1 VQKRSDS
8 VTSLMSTGRIFL
20 VRLLLCLLV
29 PATLISRARGDEP
42 ATPAPEAAP
51 AKPAD
56 GSGNSLDFDLFGDKK
71 PPAPGVN
78 LSLPPTTAPKPD
90 SLMLAKQVKKRRLM
104 LQLHQ
109 GFGFATLAL
118 LAATCVIG
126 QLAYNDQFGGGTYT
140 GKYLPYHEGLAYTST
155 ATFAVTGLLGLIAP
169 TPYKKPLK
177 LDAAL
182 LHKVMMGV
190 ATAGFLAQIAL
201 GFATAAGG
209 GQLFQRDLAIAH
221 LTTGYVTFAAMTA
234 GYLAFVF

>member
-1 VQKRSDS
+1 
-8 VTSLMSTGRIFL
+8 MSMGRIFL

-42 ATPAPEAAP
+42 APATPAPAA
-51 AKPAD
+51 APAD
-56 GSGNSLDFDLFGDKK
+56 GSSNSLDFDLFGDKK

-78 LSLPPTTAPKPD
+78 LSLPPATAPKPD
-90 SLMLAKQVKKRRLM
+90 SLLLAKQVKKRRLM

-118 LAATCVIG
+118 LAATCVLG
-126 QLAYNDQFGGGTYT
+126 QLEYDDKFTRSGTDT
-140 GKYLPYHEGLAYTST
+140 GRYLTAHESLAYAST
-155 ATFAVTGLLGLIAP
+155 ATFATTGLLGLLAP

-182 LHKVMMGV
+182 LHKVMMGI
-190 ATAGFLAQIAL
+190 ATAGFLAELAL

-209 GQLFQRDLAIAH
+209 GELFQRDLAITH
-221 LTTGYVTFAAMTA
+221 LATGYVTFGAMTA

>member
-1 VQKRSDS
+1 V
-8 VTSLMSTGRIFL
+8 
-20 VRLLLCLLV
+20 
-29 PATLISRARGDEP
+29 ISHARADEP
-42 ATPAPEAAP
+42 APAAPPAKAPAPAG
-51 AKPAD
+51 AKD
-56 GSGNSLDFDLFGDKK
+56 DSLDFDLFGDKK
-71 PPAPGVN
+71 PPAPGLN
-78 LSLPPTTAPKPD
+78 LSLPPATAPKPD

-140 GKYLPYHEGLAYTST
+140 GKYLPYHEALAYTST
-155 ATFAVTGLLGLIAP
+155 GTFAVTGLLGLIAP
-169 TPYKKPLK
+169 TPYKKPIK

-182 LHKVMMGV
+182 LHKVMMGI

-201 GFATAAGG
+201 GLATAKNGG
-209 GQLFQRDLAIAH
+209 ELYQRDLALAH
-221 LTTGYVTFAAMTA
+221 LVTGYGTFAAMTA